1 MDVPE
6 TPAPTMITEEREGES
21 MNERMK
27 LMNGQSRCVICVSLS
42 IFSEG
47 KRERERDS
55 FVCEGGRSSA
65 V

>member
-42 IFSEG
+42 IFSER

>member
-1 MDVPE
+1 
-6 TPAPTMITEEREGES
+6 MITEEREGES

-42 IFSEG
+42 IFSER

>member
-42 IFSEG
+42 IFSE
-47 KRERERDS
+47 RERERELCLRES
-55 FVCEGGRSSA
+55 QK
-65 V
+65 

>member
-6 TPAPTMITEEREGES
+6 TPAPTMITEKREGES

-42 IFSEG
+42 FFFS
-47 KRERERDS
+47 ERERDS
-55 FVCEGGRSSA
+55 FVCERGRISA